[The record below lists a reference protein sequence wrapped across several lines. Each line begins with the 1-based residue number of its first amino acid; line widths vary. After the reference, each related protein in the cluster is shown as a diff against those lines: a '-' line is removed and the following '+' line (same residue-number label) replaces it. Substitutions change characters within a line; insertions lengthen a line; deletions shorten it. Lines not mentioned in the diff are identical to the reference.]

1 MCACGHACMCLHTH
15 THTAHTEL
23 NFSPVVKTVQLC
35 ILRRSWE
42 TLFLLTYSHTHMHMV
57 CVCTYVHIHG
67 SYIMLSLVGHNHSK
81 CAHTRTLPSSTD
93 TTARTSTLY
102 TISDTDLSYRQEL
115 ATKGDS
121 SVKRENIAG
130 LLFWK
135 NKGFNVGFEGVQRGV
150 LSERKGKRD

>member
-1 MCACGHACMCLHTH
+1 MHFKEKLGNAISLDIQPHTH
-15 THTAHTEL
+15 AHD
-23 NFSPVVKTVQLC
+23 V
-35 ILRRSWE
+35 R
-42 TLFLLTYSHTHMHMV
+42 MHIR
-57 CVCTYVHIHG
+57 TIHG

-81 CAHTRTLPSSTD
+81 CAHTHTLPSPTD
-93 TTARTSTLY
+93 TTARTSTPY

-135 NKGFNVGFEGVQRGV
+135 NKGFNVGFEGVQRGF